1 MFTTQILIIAVL
13 TIVLAGLQYV
23 LSLLESK
30 VPGLILPILTGLG
43 AVAICIY
50 QAVQQP
56 PDTFALVL
64 SFILSLLLLWI
75 PAALLVVVYCFA
87 RRKRRTKYGHTK

>member
-1 MFTTQILIIAVL
+1 MFTTRILVIVVL
-13 TIVLAGLQYV
+13 LAILAGLQYV

-30 VPGLILPILTGLG
+30 APGLVLPILTGLG
-43 AVAICIY
+43 TVAICVY

-64 SFILSLLLLWI
+64 SFILSLLLLLI
-75 PAALLVVVYCFA
+75 PTALLTGIYCFG
-87 RRKRRTKYGHTK
+87 RKKRRTKYGQEK